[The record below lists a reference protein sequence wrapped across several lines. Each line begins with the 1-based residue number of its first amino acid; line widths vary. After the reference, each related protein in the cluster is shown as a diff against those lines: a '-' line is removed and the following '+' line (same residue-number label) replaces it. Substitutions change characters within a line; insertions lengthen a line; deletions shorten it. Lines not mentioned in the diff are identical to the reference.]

1 MIRELIKLVS
11 VVLQCPVLQC
21 QKKKNSKNTP
31 KKPRHNTICY
41 NTSPADL
48 ERRDLRFI
56 FSAKEDF
63 VVVMVTAGVT
73 GVLQRTVLSLAPRS
87 FSLGEAAV
95 VAHGFVLLFYTSHS
109 FKKGASNE
117 TDFLQVTNVVEIG

>member
-1 MIRELIKLVS
+1 M
-11 VVLQCPVLQC
+11 
-21 QKKKNSKNTP
+21 
-31 KKPRHNTICY
+31 
-41 NTSPADL
+41 
-48 ERRDLRFI
+48 
-56 FSAKEDF
+56 
-63 VVVMVTAGVT
+63 VVMVTAGVT

-95 VAHGFVLLFYTSHS
+95 VAQGFVLLFYTSHS